1 VLGSDLHL
9 APSPLLH
16 SLKPLKTT
24 VLLLALAALL
34 APATAQALPSS
45 FFGIAPQT
53 ALTDTDV
60 SYMKAGG
67 IGSVRWPFNWELI
80 QPTKKG
86 GYDWS
91 SVDPAV
97 AAASRKGLEVLPF
110 IYGVPRWIAKKPTTL
125 PIDSGRARKAWLAF
139 VDAAVGRYGPGG
151 EFWDE
156 HAPSQAAVNY
166 VPAVPRPQPI
176 RAWQVWNEANFFY
189 FAYPVSPGRYAKLL
203 KLTYK
208 EIKADDP
215 LAKVILSGL
224 FGAPDQQGKRG
235 MDASKF
241 LAALYRVPG
250 IKSYFDGV
258 ALHPYAFHV
267 EDLEELTEEM
277 REVIVENHDRTTG
290 LYLTEM
296 GWGSQNDPN
305 VVAFE
310 QGIRGQ
316 ARELRK
322 AYTFLIANRHSLNLE
337 GTYWYSWKDNPEYA
351 ACSFCDSVGLFRAG
365 RGFHPKPAWRAFTA
379 LSGGRA
385 RP

>member
-1 VLGSDLHL
+1 MRPV
-9 APSPLLH
+9 
-16 SLKPLKTT
+16 KTT
-24 VLLLALAALL
+24 VLLLALTTALL
-34 APATAQALPSS
+34 VPAGAQALPST

-53 ALTDTDV
+53 TLTDTDA

-67 IGSVRWPFNWELI
+67 IGAVRWPINWAVV
-80 QPTKKG
+80 QPTAKG

-97 AAASRKGLEVLPF
+97 TAASRKGLKFLPF
-110 IYGVPRWIAKKPTTL
+110 LYGTPRWIARKPTTL
-125 PIDSGRARKAWLAF
+125 PVDSGRARKAWLTF
-139 VDAAVGRYGPGG
+139 VDAAVKRYGPGG
-151 EFWDE
+151 EFWNQ

-166 VPAVPRPQPI
+166 VPAVPIPQPV
-176 RAWQVWNEANFFY
+176 RTWQVWNEANFFY
-189 FAYPVSPGRYAKLL
+189 FAYPVSPSRYAKLL
-203 KLTYK
+203 KLTYTQ
-208 EIKADDP
+208 IKADDP

-224 FGAPDQQGKRG
+224 FGAPDQQGQRG

-250 IKSYFDGV
+250 ITNYFDGV

-267 EDLEELTEEM
+267 EDLEALVEEM
-277 REVIVENHDRTTG
+277 REVVVENHDSSTG

-310 QGIRGQ
+310 QGIAGQ

-322 AYTFLIANRHSLNLE
+322 AYSFLIGNRNRLNIK
-337 GTYWYSWKDNPEYA
+337 GTYWYSWKDNPEYT
-351 ACSFCDSVGLFRAG
+351 ACSFCDSVGLFKAG
-365 RGFHPKPAWRAFTA
+365 KSFRPKPAWRAFIA